1 MSTDYPDSAA
11 QLKMRFERDVLPL
24 RDDLYT
30 AARRLTRNSADAED
44 LLQDTLLKAYSRF
57 HLFTEGSRL
66 NAWLYRIL
74 HNTWINNHR
83 KSLCRPALQLSAD
96 ITDWQQASSRQH
108 HDSAE
113 CRAAELDVL
122 EKLPNQ
128 KIIEALEALPEN
140 FRTTVFYADVHG
152 YHYRE
157 IADMLNIPIGTVTS
171 RLSTA
176 RRRLRVLLADLA
188 SEHRLTG

>member
-11 QLKMRFERDVLPL
+11 QLKMRFERDVVPL
-24 RDDLYT
+24 LDDLYT

-44 LLQDTLLKAYSRF
+44 LLQDTMLKAYSRF

-74 HNTWINNHR
+74 RNTWINNHR

-122 EKLPNQ
+122 ENSPIRRSSKRSKRCRRTSGPLSSTPTSTDTT
-128 KIIEALEALPEN
+128 IEKSQ
-140 FRTTVFYADVHG
+140 TC
-152 YHYRE
+152 
-157 IADMLNIPIGTVTS
+157 
-171 RLSTA
+171 
-176 RRRLRVLLADLA
+176 
-188 SEHRLTG
+188 